1 MQAAVASNWLGW
13 STSMRKTRRFASAKI
28 ALRNSELNGLH
39 KDIVLLSECKI
50 LKESGQLNKALFL
63 LEPIE
68 QNILALEGI
77 IQDKKQYDKNNK
89 QGRSRDN
96 INCPKGG
103 YPDGLETFEKRKFY
117 AERLFLATQCM
128 AESKLKNAKTVVARY
143 MCAVDLHGNE
153 MSHFEF
159 GRYLESLYHGDV
171 KAREEQGA
179 GGVGANSSVLK
190 GKKRAGGSDDSD
202 WVSGQDTLYRSVQY
216 STVQYSTVQYS
227 TVQ

>member
-28 ALRNSELNGLH
+28 ALRNAELNGLH

-68 QNILALEGI
+68 QNILALESI

-89 QGRSRDN
+89 QGKSRDN
-96 INCPKGG
+96 SIYPRGG
-103 YPDGLETFEKRKFY
+103 YPDGLETLEKRKFY

-128 AESKLKNAKTVVARY
+128 AESKLKNAKTIVARY

-153 MSHFEF
+153 TSHFEF
-159 GRYLESLYHGDV
+159 GRYLESLYHSDV

-202 WVSGQDTLYRSVQY
+202 WVSVRLVNRTLQIIFELSKCM
-216 STVQYSTVQYS
+216 
-227 TVQ
+227 